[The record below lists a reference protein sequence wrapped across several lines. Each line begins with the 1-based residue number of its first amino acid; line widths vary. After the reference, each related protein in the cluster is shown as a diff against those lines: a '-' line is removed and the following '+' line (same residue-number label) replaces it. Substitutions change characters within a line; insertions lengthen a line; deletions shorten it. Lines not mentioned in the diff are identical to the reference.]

1 MMHGL
6 RRTSDAGFTLVEV
19 SVLLSVLVILSAMIA
34 PVLSNTLSAT
44 RLAAAHNEMSVI
56 AQALQ
61 QFLEDLGCEVV
72 PQNTTGVS
80 PIQGLVAAPTTQPPV
95 APPTGTSGA
104 ALQSLALAASTA
116 CTVAS
121 ICDGPVVELLVSAG
135 DIPAVGPGGD
145 DDWAL
150 PPDGDEIDFLE
161 FFLVTNTP
169 GNDPGRAF
177 PNPDDCGVV
186 PDPLTGV
193 RAWQG
198 AYTGIG
204 AGDPWGNRYMINTA
218 FLVSGEI
225 EDVVVLSAGPDE
237 EVDTAFA
244 QDGLVPGDDD
254 LILLFNKGY

>member
-1 MMHGL
+1 MHEP
-6 RRTSDAGFTLVEV
+6 RRRQESGFTLVEV

-44 RLAAAHNEMSVI
+44 RLAAAHNEMTAI

-72 PQNTTGVS
+72 PQNTTGAS
-80 PIQGLVAAPTTQPPV
+80 PVTGLVNAPTVQPPV
-95 APPTGTSGA
+95 APPTGTSGT
-104 ALQSLALAASTA
+104 ALQSLTLAASTA
-116 CTVAS
+116 CSAAN

-135 DIPAVGPGGD
+135 DIPAIGPEGD
-145 DDWAL
+145 EEWTL
-150 PPDGDEIDFLE
+150 PPDGTEIDFME

-169 GNDPGRAF
+169 GNDAGRAF

-186 PDPLTGV
+186 PDPLAGV

-198 AYTGIG
+198 AYTSIG
-204 AGDPWGNRYMINTA
+204 AGDPWGNRYMVNTA
-218 FLVSGEI
+218 FLVTGEI
-225 EDVVVLSAGPDE
+225 EDVVVLSAGPDQ